1 MAKTYYLQSNDGI
14 ILETS
19 NPNWYGGGY
28 KKLTQKEGA
37 ALHKQ
42 QAKNQL
48 LSILSP
54 GDEVFTIL
62 RNVSTSGM
70 QRCISLLVIKDNK
83 PINLDYNASVLLGR
97 KISDK
102 YAGLLTNGCG
112 MDMGFDLVY
121 NLGCALWPA
130 GTPNPHGTRNGEPDT
145 DGGYALKQ
153 QWI

>member
-1 MAKTYYLQSNDGI
+1 MAKIYYVQSNDGM

-19 NPNWYGGGY
+19 NPDWYEGY
-28 KKLTQKEGA
+28 KKLTQKEGV

-42 QAKNQL
+42 QAKNDL

-62 RNVSTSGM
+62 RNVSASGM
-70 QRCISLLVIKDNK
+70 QRCISLITIKNNQ
-83 PINLDYNASVLLGR
+83 PVCLDYNAGVLLDR
-97 KISDK
+97 KRSDK
-102 YAGLLTNGCG
+102 HAGLIARGCG

-130 GTPNPHGTRNGEPDT
+130 GTPEAHGSRNGEPDS

-153 QWI
+153 QWL

>member
-1 MAKTYYLQSNDGI
+1 MAKIYYLQSNDGM

-19 NPNWYGGGY
+19 NPDWYEGY
-28 KKLTQKEGA
+28 KKLMQKEGA

-42 QAKNQL
+42 QAKNAL
-48 LSILSP
+48 LNILTP
-54 GDEVFTIL
+54 GDKVFTIL
-62 RNVSTSGM
+62 RNVSASGM

-83 PINLDYNASVLLGR
+83 PVCLDYNASVLLGYKR
-97 KISDK
+97 SDK
-102 YAGLLTNGCG
+102 HTGLIVSGCG

-130 GTPNPHGTRNGEPDT
+130 GTPNPHGTRNGEPDS